1 MTYAQDIGFVEL
13 TSEIVAL
20 LSASVV
26 TACVRF
32 VVTAGFIDH
41 ENSGNWNVVLLPT

>member
-1 MTYAQDIGFVEL
+1 MTYAKDIGFVEL

-20 LSASVV
+20 LSGTV

-41 ENSGNWNVVLLPT
+41 E